1 LTAESVRWRVLH
13 GEAARRLGGGDD
25 ARREARWLC
34 QDAAG
39 ADAGEWTRW
48 LDEPAT
54 AGAVARLDA
63 LVARRAA
70 GEPLQYVLGHWP
82 FRRLDLFV
90 DRRVLIPRPETEQV
104 AEVAVGL
111 ARAMRRPLTIVDLG
125 TGSGAIA
132 LSLAAELPLVG
143 VEVWATDVDPA
154 ALDVARANLAGL
166 GRSAA
171 NVRLARGSWYR
182 ALPDELMGR
191 VALVVSNP
199 PYVAT
204 TDVLPPEVGEW
215 EPLGALY
222 AGESGLDAIAE
233 VVSGATRWLTPGG
246 ALVVEI
252 GAMHGAAVTELA
264 RAAGLVDVTIA
275 ADLAGRDRIL
285 VARSVGDAEGLAQE
299 RQLEQ

>member
-1 LTAESVRWRVLH
+1 LTADSVHWRAVH
-13 GEAARRLGGGDD
+13 HEAARRLGGSDD

-39 ADAGEWTRW
+39 ADAAEWVHR

-54 AGAVARLDA
+54 AGAVARVDA

-82 FRRLDLFV
+82 FRHLDLFV

-104 AEVAVGL
+104 AEVAIDL

-143 VEVWATDVDPA
+143 VEVWASDVDPA

-166 GRSAA
+166 GRRAA
-171 NVRLARGSWYR
+171 NVRLVEGSWYD
-182 ALPDELMGR
+182 ALPDELRGR
-191 VALVVSNP
+191 VALVVANP

-204 TDVLPPEVGEW
+204 TDALPPEVGEW
-215 EPLGALY
+215 EPPGALY
-222 AGESGLDAIAE
+222 AGETGLDAIK
-233 VVSGATRWLTPGG
+233 VIVSGATRWLAPGG
-246 ALVVEI
+246 SLVVEI
-252 GAMHGAAVTELA
+252 GAVHGAPVTELA
-264 RAAGLVDVTIA
+264 RAAGLVDVSIA

-299 RQLEQ
+299 RQLDQ

>member
-1 LTAESVRWRVLH
+1 LSADTVQWRAMH
-13 GEAARRLGGGDD
+13 RQAALRLGGGED
-25 ARREARWLC
+25 AAREARWLC

-39 ADAGEWTRW
+39 MDADEWAGR
-48 LDEPAT
+48 LHEPAT

-82 FRRLDLFV
+82 FRSLDLFV

-104 AEVAVGL
+104 AEVAIGL
-111 ARAMRRPLTIVDLG
+111 ARSMRRPLTIVDMG

-143 VEVWATDVDPA
+143 VEVWATDVDPG

-166 GRSAA
+166 GRAAA
-171 NVRLARGSWYR
+171 NVRMAEGDWYG
-182 ALPDELMGR
+182 ALPDELMGQ
-191 VALVVSNP
+191 VALLVANP

-204 TDVLPPEVGEW
+204 TDALPPEVGEW
-215 EPLGALY
+215 EPPGALY
-222 AGESGLDAIAE
+222 AGEAGLDAIA
-233 VVSGATRWLTPGG
+233 VIVAGAPRWMAPGG

-252 GAMHGAAVTELA
+252 GAAQGAAAIELA
-264 RAAGLVDVTIA
+264 RTAGLVDVSVA
-275 ADLAGRDRIL
+275 ADLAGRDRML
-285 VARSVGDAEGLAQE
+285 VARSAGDAEGLAQE

>member
-1 LTAESVRWRVLH
+1 MSADTVRWRALH
-13 GEAARRLGGGDD
+13 RQAALRLGGGDD

-39 ADAGEWTRW
+39 ADADEWTYF
-48 LDEPAT
+48 LDEAAT

-63 LVARRAA
+63 LVARRAG

-82 FRRLDLFV
+82 FRRLDLLV

-104 AEVAVGL
+104 AEVAIAL
-111 ARAMRRPLTIVDLG
+111 ARAMPRPLTIVDLG

-143 VEVWATDVDPA
+143 VEVWATDVDPG

-166 GRSAA
+166 GRPAA
-171 NVRLARGSWYR
+171 NVRVAEGSWYE
-182 ALPDELMGR
+182 ALPDDLMGR
-191 VALVVSNP
+191 VALLVANP

-204 TDVLPPEVGEW
+204 TDELPPEVAEW
-215 EPLGALY
+215 EPPGALH
-222 AGESGLDAIAE
+222 AGETGLDAIAV
-233 VVSGATRWLTPGG
+233 VVSGATRWLAPGG

-252 GAMHGAAVTELA
+252 GAAHGVSASELA
-264 RAAGLVDVTIA
+264 RAAGLVEVSIE
-275 ADLAGRDRIL
+275 ADLAGRDRML
-285 VARSVGDAEGLAQE
+285 VARSVGDAEGLTQE

>member
-1 LTAESVRWRVLH
+1 MTADTIHWRAVH
-13 GEAARRLGGGDD
+13 REAARRLGGGDD

-34 QDAAG
+34 QDVAG
-39 ADAGEWTRW
+39 TDADEWVLR

-54 AGAVARLDA
+54 AGAVVRLDA
-63 LVARRAA
+63 LVARRVA

-104 AEVAVGL
+104 AEVAL
-111 ARAMRRPLTIVDLG
+111 ALAGAMRRPLTIVDLG

-154 ALDVARANLAGL
+154 ALDVARANLTGL
-166 GRSAA
+166 GRPAA
-171 NVRLARGSWYR
+171 NVRIVEGSWYG
-182 ALPDELMGR
+182 ALPGELMGR
-191 VALVVSNP
+191 VALVVANP

-204 TDVLPPEVGEW
+204 TDPLPPEVGDW
-215 EPLGALY
+215 EPAGALY
-222 AGESGLDAIAE
+222 AGETGLDAIA
-233 VVSGATRWLTPGG
+233 VVVGGATRWLAPGG

-252 GAMHGAAVTELA
+252 GAAHGAAVAELA
-264 RAAGLVDVTIA
+264 RAAGLVDVSIK
-275 ADLAGRDRIL
+275 ADLAGRDRML